1 MQLWLRKGL
10 STVATWA
17 GLLGAVVLVL
27 AAAGMLP
34 AREPPAPDVERFSV
48 EKALVRPA
56 ALPRVEQ
63 PTDPAEPARFDVS
76 WVPLC
81 EAPQAGARLER
92 VRAFAGEAGVLVW
105 CRDGYALFGLGVEQG
120 ALHAT
125 RVARFKARGELP
137 GGAAAGDFDGDG
149 QLDLV
154 LGVAPRPGVVHRAG
168 SGVFWVRGR
177 VQGGFEPARALV
189 ETPTVALAAH
199 RASGAARDTLLVL
212 TAGDVGAQRPGEL
225 WLFGAQPALV
235 REKVFP
241 AAVDPRG
248 LLLRSLPDSPLL
260 ELWLAS
266 GQPGRV
272 QALSLD
278 LSSKALRPER
288 AVNLPLRG
296 AQAFAHESSPEGSP
310 FVRDTTGVYRVQRG
324 DAPALVPFA
333 QQFNGGPCAVGDL
346 DADQKPDLLA
356 AIEGGVAWIER
367 EGSRPRERMLPPE
380 LRVLDVE
387 ILRDA
392 GGQTR
397 PLALVQGKPDAA
409 TLSLWLLPRPPW
421 PEPVG
426 EAGKLPELRLT
437 PGLSDDARTLAEVA
451 LE

>member
-10 STVATWA
+10 STVTMWA
-17 GLLGAVVLVL
+17 ALLGAGVLVL

-34 AREPPAPDVERFSV
+34 AREPPPPDVERFSV
-48 EKALVRPA
+48 EKAQVKPT

-63 PTDPAEPARFDVS
+63 RTDPAQQPRFEVS

-81 EAPQAGARLER
+81 DAPQAGARLER
-92 VRAFAGEAGVLVW
+92 VRAFAGEGGLLVW
-105 CRDGYALFGLGVEQG
+105 CKDGYALFALSVEQG
-120 ALHAT
+120 ALRAT
-125 RVARFKARGELP
+125 RLARFKARGELP
-137 GGAAAGDFDGDG
+137 GGAVTGDFDGDG
-149 QLDLV
+149 ELDLV

-168 SGVFWVRGR
+168 SGAFLVRGR

-189 ETPTVALAAH
+189 ETPTVALAAQ
-199 RASGAARDTLLVL
+199 RAAGATRDTLLVL

-241 AAVDPRG
+241 ALLDPRG
-248 LLLRSLPDSPLL
+248 LLLRPVPDSALL
-260 ELWLAS
+260 ELWLVS
-266 GQPGRV
+266 GQGRV

-278 LSSKALRPER
+278 LGGKVLHPER
-288 AVNLPLRG
+288 AINLPLRG
-296 AQAFAHESSPEGSP
+296 AQAFAHESSPDGP
-310 FVRDTTGVYRVQRG
+310 PVVRDTPGVYRVQRG
-324 DAPALVPFA
+324 ESPALVPFA
-333 QQFNGGPCAVGDL
+333 QQFNGGPCVVGDL

-356 AIEGGVAWIER
+356 TIEGGVAWIAR
-367 EGSRPRERMLPPE
+367 EGGAPSERPLPAE
-380 LRVLDVE
+380 VRVLDVE

-392 GGQTR
+392 GGQAR

-421 PEPVG
+421 PEPAG
-426 EAGKLPELRLT
+426 LGGKLPELRLT
-437 PGLSDDARTLAEVA
+437 PGLSDDARSLAEVA

>member
-1 MQLWLRKGL
+1 MQLWVRSGL
-10 STVATWA
+10 STLAIWGA
-17 GLLGAVVLVL
+17 LLGAIVLVL

-34 AREPPAPDVERFSV
+34 AREPPAPDVERFSP
-48 EKALVRPA
+48 EKALVKPA
-56 ALPRVEQ
+56 TLPRVEQ
-63 PTDPAEPARFDVS
+63 RVDPAQKPRFEVS
-76 WVPLC
+76 WVSLC
-81 EAPQAGARLER
+81 EAPQIGARLER
-92 VRAFAGEAGVLVW
+92 VRAFAGEGGVLVW
-105 CRDGYALFGLGVEQG
+105 CKDGYALFALGIEQG
-120 ALHAT
+120 ALRAT

-137 GGAAAGDFDGDG
+137 GGVAAGDFDGDG

-168 SGVFWVRGR
+168 SGAFLVRGR

-189 ETPTVALAAH
+189 ETPTVALAAA
-199 RASGAARDTLLVL
+199 RAVGATRDALLVL

-225 WLFGAQPALV
+225 WLFGAQPSLV

-241 AAVDPRG
+241 GALDPRG
-248 LLLRSLPDSPLL
+248 LLLRPVPESSLL
-260 ELWLAS
+260 ELWLVS

-278 LSSKALRPER
+278 LGSKELHPER
-288 AVNLPLRG
+288 SINLPLRG
-296 AQAFAHESSPEGSP
+296 AQAFAHESSPGGAP

-324 DAPALVPFA
+324 DPPALLPFA
-333 QQFNGGPCAVGDL
+333 QQLNAGPSVIGDL

-367 EGSRPRERMLPPE
+367 EGGSPHERALPPE
-380 LRVLDVE
+380 LRVVDVE

-392 GGQTR
+392 GGQAR

-421 PEPVG
+421 PDAQGEP
-426 EAGKLPELRLT
+426 EKPLELRLT
-437 PGLSDDARTLAEVA
+437 PGLSEDARTLAEVA

>member
-1 MQLWLRKGL
+1 MQPWVRQGL
-10 STVATWA
+10 STLTVWA
-17 GLLGAVVLVL
+17 ALLGAVVLVL
-27 AAAGMLP
+27 AVAGMLP
-34 AREPPAPDVERFSV
+34 AREPSAPDVERFSV
-48 EKALVRPA
+48 DKALVKPA

-63 PTDPAEPARFDVS
+63 RVDPAEKPRFDVS

-81 EAPQAGARLER
+81 EAPAAGARLER

-105 CRDGYALFGLGVEQG
+105 CKDGYALFALGVEQT
-120 ALHAT
+120 ALRAT

-149 QLDLV
+149 QIDLV

-177 VQGGFEPARALV
+177 AQGGFEPARALA
-189 ETPTVALAAH
+189 ETPTVALAAQ
-199 RASGAARDTLLVL
+199 RPPGASRDTLLVL

-241 AAVDPRG
+241 AALDPRG
-248 LLLRSLPDSPLL
+248 LLLRTVQDSPRL
-260 ELWLAS
+260 ELWLVS

-278 LSSKALRPER
+278 PGNKTLDPAG

-296 AQAFAHESSPEGSP
+296 AQAFAHEGSPEGAP

-324 DAPALVPFA
+324 ESPALVAFA
-333 QQFNGGPCAVGDL
+333 QQLNGGPCAVGDL
-346 DADQKPDLLA
+346 DANQKPDLLA
-356 AIEGGVAWIER
+356 ALEGGLAWIEG
-367 EGSRPRERMLPPE
+367 EGSAAHERALPPE

-392 GGQTR
+392 GGKER

-421 PEPVG
+421 PEAQG
-426 EAGKLPELRLT
+426 EAGKPPELRLT
-437 PGLSDDARTLAEVA
+437 PGLREEAKSPAEVA

>member
-1 MQLWLRKGL
+1 L
-10 STVATWA
+10 AIWA
-17 GLLGAVVLVL
+17 ALLGAIVLVL

-34 AREPPAPDVERFSV
+34 AREPSAPDVERFSV
-48 EKALVRPA
+48 EKALVKPA
-56 ALPRVEQ
+56 SLPRVEQ
-63 PTDPAEPARFDVS
+63 RAGPVQKPRFEVS

-81 EAPQAGARLER
+81 EASQIGARLQR
-92 VRAFAGEAGVLVW
+92 VRAFAGEGGMLVW
-105 CRDGYALFGLGVEQG
+105 CKDGYVLFALGIEQG
-120 ALHAT
+120 ALRAT

-137 GGAAAGDFDGDG
+137 GGVAAGDFDGDG

-154 LGVAPRPGVVHRAG
+154 LGVA
-168 SGVFWVRGR
+168 FLVRGR

-189 ETPTVALAAH
+189 ETPTVALAAA
-199 RASGAARDTLLVL
+199 RATGATRDALLVL

-225 WLFGAQPALV
+225 WLFGAQPSLV

-241 AAVDPRG
+241 GALDPRG
-248 LLLRSLPDSPLL
+248 LLLRPVPESSLL
-260 ELWLAS
+260 ELWLVS

-278 LSSKALRPER
+278 LGSKELQPER
-288 AVNLPLRG
+288 TINLPLRG
-296 AQAFAHESSPEGSP
+296 AQAFAHEGSPGGAP
-310 FVRDTTGVYRVQRG
+310 FVRDTTGVYRVQR
-324 DAPALVPFA
+324 DDPPALLPFA
-333 QQFNGGPCAVGDL
+333 QQLNAGPFVVGDL

-367 EGSRPRERMLPPE
+367 EGGSPHERALPPE
-380 LRVLDVE
+380 LRVVDVE

-392 GGQTR
+392 GGQAR

-421 PEPVG
+421 PEAPG
-426 EAGKLPELRLT
+426 EPGKPLELRLT
-437 PGLSDDARTLAEVA
+437 PGLSEDARTLAEVA